1 MQSFVAITQLAG
13 GNTEKLQSVIAKL
26 ILIQTTANGVIKIT
40 NALQAQSALMLGVRK
55 AQEALLTTAIAIRT
69 AAETKGTIATKAATV
84 ATAAFNA
91 VAKANPY
98 VLLATAIIAVGGALY
113 AFSRNSDEATEAE
126 KRRQKELEES
136 KRKTE
141 LM

>member
-1 MQSFVAITQLAG
+1 MAG

-55 AQEALLTTAIAIRT
+55 AQEALLTTAIAIRA
-69 AAETKGTIATKAATV
+69 AAEGKGTLATKAATV
-84 ATAAFNA
+84 AQAAFNA

-98 VLLATAIIAVGGALY
+98 VLLATATLVVGGAL
-113 AFSRNSDEATEAE
+113 SQIGR
-126 KRRQKELEES
+126 
-136 KRKTE
+136 
-141 LM
+141 